1 MTRIVVL
8 ISGTGSNLKALVQ
21 AYGEQIVGVVAD
33 RDAPGLQWAKGIA
46 TAQVNPADYSSREEW
61 DRALTDTVAQFQPDL
76 IVCAGFMR
84 LVGQTFLAA
93 FAGKVINTHPAL
105 LPSFP
110 GMHGVRDAL
119 DHGVK
124 ITGATIFYVD
134 AGVDTG
140 RIIAQVAVPV
150 RDGDSEETLAA
161 RLKEAET
168 AQLVRVVGELSSRV

>member
-1 MTRIVVL
+1 M
-8 ISGTGSNLKALVQ
+8 
-21 AYGEQIVGVVAD
+21 
-33 RDAPGLQWAKGIA
+33 
-46 TAQVNPADYSSREEW
+46 
-61 DRALTDTVAQFQPDL
+61 
-76 IVCAGFMR
+76 
-84 LVGQTFLAA
+84 AA

-119 DHGVK
+119 DYGVK